1 MFIGLTEEQEL
12 LRETMRR
19 LADTTATSGPD
30 DIASDDRLDTQWQR
44 LVEVG
49 IPAFRAPATC
59 GLEASGVETALAIE
73 ELGRRLSALPVLG
86 QAVLTTELLYAA
98 GAEKE
103 VDLIAEGALRMAPV
117 MRDDLSGFADS
128 EDRGVVL
135 DSAGA
140 THALLAL
147 SDGNRRRLVYA
158 AIDTASGREG
168 LDLTRSISPVSAS
181 GLGATTSVGDPIDA
195 RRWDSVMAMA
205 LTAVAADLIGVMT
218 GALDDAVG
226 YAGERVQFGVKIG
239 TFQAVQHLLADSLV
253 RLEGA
258 RSCLWHAA
266 WAVDHL
272 SPAEALLAAR
282 TAKAYAS
289 AAGRDVVEA
298 AMQVLGGI
306 SITWEHVAH
315 VRLRRT
321 LLNRR
326 LFGDESDQYQAIA
339 DMRLTDPDLG

>member
-1 MFIGLTEEQEL
+1 MFIGLTDEQEL

-30 DIASDDRLDTQWQR
+30 DIASDDRLDAQWQR

-49 IPAFRAPATC
+49 VPAFRAPATC

-86 QAVLTTELLYAA
+86 QAVLPTEMLYAA
-98 GAEKE
+98 GADKE

-128 EDRGVVL
+128 EDSGVLV
-135 DSAGA
+135 DAAGA

-147 SDGNRRRLVYA
+147 PDGDRRRLVYA
-158 AIDTASGREG
+158 AIDTPSGRDG
-168 LDLTRSISPVSAS
+168 LDLTRSISPVSAD
-181 GLGATTSVGDPIDA
+181 LGATTSVGDPIDA

-218 GALDDAVG
+218 GALDDAVS

-239 TFQAVQHLLADSLV
+239 SFQAVQHILADSLV

-272 SPAEALLAAR
+272 DPAEALLAAR

-289 AAGRDVVEA
+289 ASGRDVVEA

-315 VRLRRT
+315 LRLRRT

-339 DMRLTDPDLG
+339 DMRLSDPDLG

>member
-1 MFIGLTEEQEL
+1 MFIGLTDEQVM

-19 LADTTATSGPD
+19 LADATATSDPD
-30 DIASDDRLDTQWQR
+30 DIASDDSLDTQWER

-49 IPAFRAPATC
+49 IPALRAPGTC
-59 GLEASGVETALAIE
+59 GLESSGVETALAIE
-73 ELGRRLSALPVLG
+73 ELGRSLSAIPVLG
-86 QAVLTTELLYAA
+86 QAVLATELLYAA

-103 VDLIAEGALRMAPV
+103 VDLVAEGALRMAPV

-128 EDRGVVL
+128 EDHGVVL
-135 DSAGA
+135 DAAGA
-140 THALLAL
+140 THALFAI
-147 SDGNRRRLVYA
+147 SDGDRRRLVCA
-158 AIDTASGREG
+158 AIDTASACEG
-168 LDLTRSISPVSAS
+168 LDLTRSIGSVSAS
-181 GLGATTSVGDPIDA
+181 DLGATTPVGDPIDEQ
-195 RRWDSVMAMA
+195 RWESVMAMA
-205 LTAVAADLIGVMT
+205 LTSVAADLVGVMT
-218 GALDDAVG
+218 GALDDAVS

-239 TFQAVQHLLADSLV
+239 SFQAVQHLLADSLV

-258 RSCLWHAA
+258 RSCLWHAS

-272 SPAEALLAAR
+272 PPSEALLAAR
-282 TAKAYAS
+282 SAKAYAS

-315 VRLRRT
+315 LRLRRT
-321 LLNRR
+321 LMNRR

-339 DMRLTDPDLG
+339 DMRLTNRDLS

>member
-1 MFIGLTEEQEL
+1 MFIGLTDEQEM

-19 LADTTATSGPD
+19 LADATATSDPD
-30 DIASDDRLDTQWQR
+30 DIASDDRLDTQWER

-49 IPAFRAPATC
+49 IPALRAPATC
-59 GLEASGVETALAIE
+59 GLESSGVETALAIE
-73 ELGRRLSALPVLG
+73 ELGRRLTAIPVLG

-103 VDLIAEGALRMAPV
+103 IDLVAEGALRMAPV

-135 DSAGA
+135 DAAGA

-147 SDGNRRRLVYA
+147 SDGDRRRLVFA
-158 AIDTASGREG
+158 AIDNAAGREG
-168 LDLTRSISPVSAS
+168 LDLTRSISPVSAPD
-181 GLGATTSVGDPIDA
+181 LGATTSVGEPIDA
-195 RRWDSVMAMA
+195 RRWDAVVAMA

-218 GALDDAVG
+218 GALEDAVS

-239 TFQAVQHLLADSLV
+239 SFQAVQHLLADSLV

-258 RSCLWHAA
+258 RSCLWHAS

-272 SPAEALLAAR
+272 PPGEALLAAR

-315 VRLRRT
+315 LRLRRT